1 MAGTSLEVLH
11 FFTNGLPV
19 SPLSVRCARDR
30 WYGQGQFQCATVPM
44 VQAGIDDQDLGS
56 GILTIQVAVRSI
68 DTASRQVQDEK
79 AKFSGADHKTCLR
92 EMWNGR

>member
-1 MAGTSLEVLH
+1 
-11 FFTNGLPV
+11 
-19 SPLSVRCARDR
+19 
-30 WYGQGQFQCATVPM
+30 M